1 LAVPQK
7 ISNGSSL
14 IKTGIAE
21 YSPFYYKPKSE
32 ITWRGGTEYTYNITI
47 EGSTLSV
54 TTRTSICRSTAG
66 AASGSGCVTFI
77 VNKMAKDAAKSDFCT
92 SGRHTG
98 G

>member
-77 VNKMAKDAAKSDFCT
+77 AQ
-92 SGRHTG
+92 
-98 G
+98 